1 MSADSVVK
9 HLRTE
14 DKMEDLIEFQVA
26 VGSPWTILS
35 RAGSFLQD
43 LQTLWR
49 RFRARIIVESSV
61 RDEED
66 SKYIPG
72 KDYQGIILRS

>member
-1 MSADSVVK
+1 MMSADSVVK

-26 VGSPWTILS
+26 VGSLWTALS
-35 RAGSFLQD
+35 RVGLFLQD

-49 RFRARIIVESSV
+49 RFRARIT
-61 RDEED
+61 EER
-66 SKYIPG
+66 
-72 KDYQGIILRS
+72 LCV